1 MERKI
6 KNTQRHSLNTRH
18 CHSTHTHTH
27 YTPILCR
34 VALQAK
40 REQRIVN
47 HELREAAR
55 LYVQAVTDKVAD
67 WPGPRASQESW
78 TRTYP
83 TPSSLL
89 VRTQS
94 SSQPPECVEWSG
106 LRSDTKREV
115 KGRRQSGRF
124 GESSGHLFSL
134 TYTQSNA
141 PTILYSG

>member
-1 MERKI
+1 M
-6 KNTQRHSLNTRH
+6 
-18 CHSTHTHTH
+18 
-27 YTPILCR
+27 CR

-40 REQRIVN
+40 REERLVD

-55 LYVQAVTDKVAD
+55 LFVQAVTDKVAD
-67 WPGPRASQESW
+67 WLGPRASQETW
-78 TRTYP
+78 TRTYH

-115 KGRRQSGRF
+115 KGGRQSGRF
-124 GESSGHLFSL
+124 GESSGRIYCRSHTLNL
-134 TYTQSNA
+134 MHQLYC
-141 PTILYSG
+141 ILDKANIIVLCMELRPSMLS